1 MHVKLRSTIKIL
13 RFYDIFVGND
23 KCGGRMFKDN
33 VIFLGKSDD
42 VEVNLLLNMMNRHG
56 LVAGAS
62 GTGKTVTLKVLAESL
77 SQAGVPVF
85 MADIKGD
92 VTGLMKPGDQA
103 GIQERLDSMGV
114 TDFKVR
120 TFSTRF
126 FDVYRKKGMPVRA
139 VLQDVDP
146 VILSQMLELT
156 DAQEGNLQIIF
167 KVAKD
172 MNLDIIDM
180 KDLQAMTQYVGDNA
194 ADLSTKYGNVTKQ
207 SIGGI
212 QRKLL
217 ELDQQGGSNLFGMPA
232 LDINDLMQCVNNE
245 GVINILECEE
255 LFNHPMLYSTFL
267 IWLLDQFSKNL
278 PEVGDPEK
286 PKIVFF
292 FDEAHLIF
300 DNASKALLEKITQ
313 TVKLIRSKGVG
324 IYFCTQSPNDI
335 PDEVLGQL
343 SNKIQHALRAY
354 TPAEQ
359 KAIKTAAQSF
369 RANPNF
375 KTEDVI
381 TNMKTGHA
389 LVSVLDKD
397 GAPTIVQETK
407 ILPPMSLMA
416 AASDDEVQKAIE
428 SDSLYSKY
436 KDDVDPE
443 SAYEKM
449 DEIKE
454 QAEEEKQKEKEAA
467 QQAKLEEQQKLA
479 EQKAALKKESSKQT
493 EAEKAASRV
502 TKKLVN
508 KAENELV
515 NMGIRSAKKFLKGFL
530 K

>member
-1 MHVKLRSTIKIL
+1 M
-13 RFYDIFVGND
+13 Y
-23 KCGGRMFKDN
+23 KDN
-33 VIFLGKSDD
+33 LIFLGKADD
-42 VEVNLLLNMMNRHG
+42 TEVDLLPNMMNRHG

-77 SQAGVPVF
+77 SQAGVPIF

-92 VTGLMKPGDQA
+92 VTGLMKAGDQA
-103 GIQERLDSMGV
+103 GIQERLDSMKV

-120 TFSTRF
+120 SFPVRF
-126 FDVYRKKGMPVRA
+126 WDVYRKKGLPVRA

-156 DAQEGNLQIIF
+156 DAQEGVLQIIF
-167 KVAKD
+167 KVAQD
-172 MNLDIIDM
+172 MQLDIIDM
-180 KDLQAMTQYVGDNA
+180 KDMQAMTQYVSDNA
-194 ADLSTKYGNVTKQ
+194 TDLSSKYGNVTKQ
-207 SIGGI
+207 SVGAI

-232 LDINDLMQCVNNE
+232 LDINDLMQVNNGE
-245 GVINILECEE
+245 GIINILECEE
-255 LFNHPMLYSTFL
+255 LYNHPMLYSTFL
-267 IWLLDQFSKNL
+267 IWLLDTFFQNL
-278 PEVGDPEK
+278 PEVGDPDK
-286 PKIVFF
+286 PKICIF

-300 DNASKALLEKITQ
+300 DNASKSLLDKITQ
-313 TVKLIRSKGVG
+313 SVKLIRSKGVG

-335 PDEVLGQL
+335 PDDVLGQL

-359 KAIKTAAQSF
+359 KAIKTAAESF
-369 RANPNF
+369 RENPAF
-375 KTEDVI
+375 KTVDVI

-407 ILPPMSLMA
+407 ILPPMCSLEA
-416 AASDDEVQKAIE
+416 ATDDEVQKAIT

-449 DEIKE
+449 DDIKE
-454 QAEEEKQKEKEAA
+454 QAEEEKQKAKEAA
-467 QQAKLEEQQKLA
+467 QQQKLEEQQKVA
-479 EQKAALKKESSKQT
+479 EQKAELKKQSQQETKAEK
-493 EAEKAASRV
+493 EAERV
-502 TKKLVN
+502 KRKMIN

-515 NMGIRSAKKFLKGFL
+515 NIGVRSAKKFLSSFL